1 MIMKLRL
8 PRWNDV
14 LVGIYKSP
22 VRWRYSEKLN
32 KIVKASRSH
41 VQTIVK
47 RLASSK
53 LIQISPR
60 GNTKQLILTGKG
72 EKVSE
77 AIMRLRAE
85 MGEL

>member
-1 MIMKLRL
+1 M
-8 PRWNDV
+8 

-32 KIVKASRSH
+32 RIVKASRSH
-41 VQTIVK
+41 VNAIVK
-47 RLASSK
+47 RLALSN
-53 LIQISPR
+53 LIHISPR
-60 GNTKQLILTGKG
+60 GNTKQLTLTGKG

-77 AIMRLRAE
+77 AIIRLRAE

>member
-1 MIMKLRL
+1 MTEKLRL

-41 VQTIVK
+41 VHAIVK
-47 RLASSK
+47 RLAFSK
-53 LIQISPR
+53 LIHISPR
-60 GNTKQLILTGKG
+60 GNTKQLTLTGKG

-77 AIMRLRAE
+77 AIIRLRAE
-85 MGEL
+85 LGEL